1 MKKKSESNVMR
12 LKHYFKANI
21 VKETNPFF
29 ITGTVIGLKT
39 LSVFVDRVLPV
50 SVDFKDY

>member
-12 LKHYFKANI
+12 LKHYFKATI

-29 ITGTVIGLKT
+29 ITVIRSKT
-39 LSVFVDRVLPV
+39 LSVLVDRVLPV
-50 SVDFKDY
+50 SVGFKDY

>member
-12 LKHYFKANI
+12 LKHYFEANV

-29 ITGTVIGLKT
+29 ITVIGSKT
-39 LSVFVDRVLPV
+39 LSVLVDSVLPV